1 VLGRG
6 LQALPREQYVL
17 STKVGRY
24 GQETFDF
31 SAERVTA
38 SVRESLE
45 RLQVGVGGW
54 VGGALR
60 GSSNTGVVRGLQ
72 LIVCA
77 PVGCVRAC
85 N

>member
-1 VLGRG
+1 MADTTCRAGPVASRHKPLPCLQVLGRG

-38 SVRESLE
+38 SVRGSLE
-45 RLQVGVGGW
+45 RLQVGG
-54 VGGALR
+54 R
-60 GSSNTGVVRGLQ
+60 
-72 LIVCA
+72 
-77 PVGCVRAC
+77 
-85 N
+85 